1 MDGGAWRAAV
11 HRVRE
16 LGTTVRSSSGS
27 GERGLEPDFRAGSR
41 RASLARSPGCRL
53 PARSD
58 PGPGWTP
65 LLSCFLPAP
74 VTALLSREP

>member
-11 HRVRE
+11 YGVTE
-16 LGTTVRSSSGS
+16 SDTTEHSSGS
-27 GERGLEPDFRAGSR
+27 GERGLGPDFRAGSR
-41 RASLARSPGCRL
+41 QAFLARGRGCRL
-53 PARSD
+53 PAPSD

-74 VTALLSREP
+74 VTMLLSREP